1 MLQCGQ
7 TRERLAAAERAKLY
21 VGLFEDGIAAAWAA
35 AAEARQAA
43 QPAKKSGVMLAAAV
57 GRAAT
62 GCAAVGRAAT
72 GCVAVGR
79 AATGGA
85 AVGRAAT
92 GGAAGCG
99 AAGCGAAAGGAD
111 GCGAAVVGVLEVE
124 AGGTA
129 GPRGSGISH

>member
-21 VGLFEDGIAAAWAA
+21 VRLFEDGIAAAWAA

-43 QPAKKSGVMLAAAV
+43 QPAKKSGVMLA
-57 GRAAT
+57 
-62 GCAAVGRAAT
+62 AAVGRAAT

-129 GPRGSGISH
+129 APRGSGIGH

>member
-43 QPAKKSGVMLAAAV
+43 QSAKKSGVMLAAAV

-62 GCAAVGRAAT
+62 GCV
-72 GCVAVGR
+72 
-79 AATGGA
+79 